1 MSTSYTLTLPADDGC
16 CGETLTTNGSGTLTW
31 AAAAGGP
38 SQANQAAVEAETNED
53 TYVPPDLLRHH
64 PGVAKAHG
72 YTDGDSSGGGTLT
85 GAYNISA
92 VTNDSNGRYTWTW
105 NTDFSNDDY
114 TMIAVINETT
124 AAGTADADRAGNTAG
139 AGKTSTFVQMHVTD
153 GDTLGSLPHYVVAY
167 GDQ

>member
-1 MSTSYTLTLPADDGC
+1 MGWTFYNS
-16 CGETLTTNGSGTLTW
+16 SGQRLQSFGF
-31 AAAAGGP
+31 AAAT
-38 SQANQAAVEAETNED
+38 QAEMEAASSTTA
-53 TYVPPDLLRHH
+53 YVTPGLTQTH

-92 VTNDSNGRYTWTW
+92 VTNDSTGRYTWTW
-105 NTDFSNDDY
+105 DTDFANANS
-114 TMIAVINETT
+114 TMIAGINETT